1 MVRLVQ
7 RTFLSTRENAP
18 RQVVFCGVGRENG
31 SSAVCA
37 NAGRTLAALSS
48 RSVCL
53 VDANLRSSQL
63 LRLLE
68 SDNAL
73 ALNRKPATISEQ
85 CIAVSHN
92 LWFAGTDLLA
102 DEGGGLASMARL
114 REIFVE
120 LRGMFEFV
128 LLDAPGA
135 DISADAAILD
145 HVSDGTLL
153 IIDAESTRRI
163 TARKAK
169 ESLEAAD
176 VRLLGAVL
184 HNRTF
189 PIPKSLY
196 EKL

>member
-1 MVRLVQ
+1 
-7 RTFLSTRENAP
+7 
-18 RQVVFCGVGRENG
+18 
-31 SSAVCA
+31 
-37 NAGRTLAALSS
+37 
-48 RSVCL
+48 
-53 VDANLRSSQL
+53 
-63 LRLLE
+63 
-68 SDNAL
+68 
-73 ALNRKPATISEQ
+73 
-85 CIAVSHN
+85 
-92 LWFAGTDLLA
+92 
-102 DEGGGLASMARL
+102 
-114 REIFVE
+114 